1 MSIASEITRIQ
12 GAKSDL
18 KTSIENKGVTV
29 PSSALIDDYASY
41 VDQIQQGGGSGNPF
55 DGVNLEYLLSTA
67 MQNTSGTGR
76 FLDSLDLLYNA
87 DFSNITNQTF
97 SYYAYGVKTTSENAQ
112 KIFDIFTKALRNAS
126 TIYSTTFSSV
136 FFNLSTT
143 DSDRVITFKPY
154 YNNSNANLTFNRLFA
169 YLGSKNTSGVK
180 MKVDIDFDD
189 INVNSLAFQANDD
202 FHFYS
207 DRAEIRIFNLPLNKI
222 HGRTTI
228 YFGGDGSTLAGA
240 IKEFTFKGDLTAYS
254 SSNYLHDINFRYA
267 TGMTLDKFINMFNSL
282 GSNLTG
288 NTVTVTIPSS
298 IYDLLTEDQKAIV
311 TDKGYVLAS
320 A

>member
-1 MSIASEITRIQ
+1 MGTIAQEITRIQ

-18 KTSIENKGVTV
+18 KTSIINKGVQV
-29 PSSALIDDYASY
+29 PSNALIDDYASY

-55 DGVNLEYLLSTA
+55 DGVYLEYLLSTSN
-67 MQNTSGTGR
+67 QNTSGAGR
-76 FLDSLDLLYNA
+76 FLDNLDLLYNA
-87 DFSNITNQTF
+87 DFSNVTNQTF
-97 SYYAYGVKTTSENAQ
+97 NYYAYGVKTTSENVQ
-112 KIFDIFTKALRNAS
+112 KIFNIFTKALRNAS

-136 FFNLSTT
+136 FYNFSTT
-143 DSDRVITFKPY
+143 DSDRIITFKPY
-154 YNNSNANLTFNRLFA
+154 YNSSNSNLTFNRFFS

-202 FHFYS
+202 FNFYG
-207 DRAEIRIFNLPLNKI
+207 DRAEIRIFNLPMNKL
-222 HGRTTI
+222 HGRTAI
-228 YFGGDGSTLAGA
+228 NFGGSTSSDA

-254 SSNYLHDINFRYA
+254 STNYPQNLYFKTA

-288 NTVTVTIPSS
+288 YTVTVTIPTS
-298 IYDLLTEDQKAIV
+298 IYNQLTEAQKAIV